1 MLTRLSFL
9 VVIAIWMLPVVSS
22 FSAGPVGD
30 DLKVYS
36 GVAVYANP
44 AHGDLV
50 RVEFSYSVNR
60 NELTF
65 FRPDGDDGN
74 LEARVFAQIDIFDND
89 GRAVDSVG
97 TYFTVSA
104 ANREDAARNDVRVFD
119 KLSME
124 LTPGTYSA
132 RLTVL
137 DAANKS
143 RGECFFDQVAVEKPQ
158 QQQLRIS
165 DVSLLYDIRSV
176 GTSPEAANPRLTK
189 NGLQLIPNPNALFTE
204 RDTSVF
210 LYGEIYNLTTTGQ
223 TPGEYS
229 VAFTVMSSD
238 GLPFRQL
245 GVRSDSKPGESAVLA
260 ESFDIKDWPSGSYV
274 LRVIVSDSEANQ
286 SDTTFSPFRIIS
298 RQRLLASGPQQ
309 SARDPYDDLPLGVKM
324 QLVEYL
330 LAPDQKQTLESLT
343 PEGKENYLHQYWQEN
358 DANRSTSI
366 IENRQEIIERYN
378 YSNHNFSTNEKHN
391 NGWRTDR
398 GRIYMTYGPWDDRDF
413 IASPRSG
420 DPFDIWHYDRIKE
433 GKFFMFEDWSGTLDY
448 RLVHSNVYG
457 EVFDKELD
465 ESIKAGLLDLVR

>member
-1 MLTRLSFL
+1 MLARLSFL
-9 VVIAIWMLPVVSS
+9 VVIAIWMLPGASGL
-22 FSAGPVGD
+22 SAGLVGN

-44 AHGDLV
+44 VHGDLV

-60 NELTF
+60 NELMF

-104 ANREDAARNDVRVFD
+104 ADREDAARSDIRVFD
-119 KLSME
+119 KLSLE
-124 LTPGTYSA
+124 LAPGTYSA

-143 RGECFFDQVAVEKPQ
+143 RGECFFDQVVVEKPQ

-165 DVSLLYDIRSV
+165 DVSLLYDISSV
-176 GTSPEAANPRLTK
+176 GTSSEAANPRLEK

-204 RDTSVF
+204 RDTSIF
-210 LYGEIYNLTTTGQ
+210 LYGEIYNLTTSEQ
-223 TPGEYS
+223 TPDEYS
-229 VAFTVMSSD
+229 VAFTVLSSD

-274 LRVIVSDSEANQ
+274 LRVVVSDPETSQ
-286 SDTTFSPFRIIS
+286 SDTTLSPFRIIS
-298 RQRLLASGPQQ
+298 RQSLFASG
-309 SARDPYDDLPLGVKM
+309 SKSTVRDPYDGLPLRVKM
-324 QLVEYL
+324 HLVEYL
-330 LAPDQKQTLESLT
+330 LMPEQRQTLESLT

-366 IENRQEIIERYN
+366 IENRQEMIERYN
-378 YSNHNFSTNEKHN
+378 YSNEYFSTNEKQN

-413 IASPRSG
+413 VASPRSG
-420 DPFDIWHYDRIKE
+420 DPFDIWYYDRIKE
-433 GKFFMFEDWSGTLDY
+433 GKFFMFQDWSGTLDY

-465 ESIKAGLLDLVR
+465 ESIKAGLLDIVR